1 MYKIES
7 QNLKQGNHYVAASPD
22 ILHAMVEAAF
32 TLSHSE
38 TRPYLKENELILYY
52 ETIDLLTDDTD
63 YHHVLVSDQTFEL
76 NSMLS
81 LVQELAY
88 YELEE
93 EFAIIIRESF
103 PPFVQEMD
111 ECSSYN
117 DAVIFA
123 PGMLITLLRYAY
135 LIDQPYQQIEK
146 PPTNMTLTNFYFQLG
161 FINYTQVNF
170 TDLIN
175 YFFDFCDYCFDL
187 GADEL
192 LKLSMM
198 HLLDDHL
205 NEGQILSEYI

>member
-7 QNLKQGNHYVAASPD
+7 HNLKQCKHYVATSPA

-38 TRPYLKENELILYY
+38 ARPYLKENELILYY
-52 ETIDLLTDDTD
+52 ETVDLITDDTD
-63 YHHVLVSDQTFEL
+63 YHQVLVSNQTFEL

-81 LVQELAY
+81 LVKDLAY

-93 EFAIIIRESF
+93 ELTIIMRESF
-103 PPFVQEMD
+103 PSFIQEMD
-111 ECSSYN
+111 DCSSYN

-123 PGMLITLLRYAY
+123 PGMLITLLQYAY

-146 PPTNMTLTNFYFQLG
+146 PPINMTLTNFYFQLG
-161 FINYTQVNF
+161 FINYTKVNF

-198 HLLDDHL
+198 HLLDDLL